1 MDEDVQEMLYQLAFD
16 EVSPREKLIFD
27 QLGKHYKAGEIIV
40 KEGDNSSQ
48 LFLIVKGSVK
58 IVKNYQKE
66 DEKAIAIL
74 SDDQIFGEMSY
85 FDDMPRSASVVAAV
99 DTDLLVLDKEHFDM
113 LFQIHPKWTTNTIKA
128 LAQRIYLAYVDIK
141 IGTDMLTI

>member
-1 MDEDVQEMLYQLAFD
+1 MNEDVEEMLYQLAFE
-16 EVSPREKLIFD
+16 EVSPREKLIFE
-27 QLGKHYKAGEIIV
+27 QLGRRYKAGEMIV
-40 KEGDNSSQ
+40 KEGDSSSQ

-58 IVKNYQKE
+58 IVKNYQQR

-99 DTDLLVLDKEHFDM
+99 DTDILVLDKEHFDM

-141 IGTDMLTI
+141 IGTDILTI